1 MGKVIGVLCGGPS
14 RERDIS
20 IRSGQAV
27 YDALR
32 SLGLSV
38 SLVVLSENTYQI
50 PDEIRL
56 SGLHTAFIALHG
68 RYGEDGTVQALL
80 EQMKIPYT
88 GSSAEACRYAMDKVH
103 SRRRW
108 AAAGIPVPEWKLTD
122 AMAAV
127 SQAEK
132 MKFPLVVKPVSEGSS
147 IGISI
152 VDSADQLSE
161 AVAQAAPRGG
171 PLLLEEYLPG
181 AELTVGILNN
191 QPLPVIQVVPKRRFY
206 DYVAKYTPGM
216 TNYLVPAPLPEPIA
230 KQTQE
235 IARRAHEALGCGSF
249 SRVDFILAEGR
260 GPVVLELN
268 AIPGMTASSLLP
280 KAAALVGIS
289 FPELCRTMLESAYL
303 RSSAMEPAG

>member
-1 MGKVIGVLCGGPS
+1 MSKVIGVLCGGPS

-27 YDALR
+27 YEALR
-32 SLGLSV
+32 SLGLPV
-38 SLVVLSENTYQI
+38 SLVVLSEQIEQI
-50 PDEIRL
+50 PEEIRQ
-56 SGLHTAFIALHG
+56 SGLHTAFVALHG

-88 GSSAEACRYAMDKVH
+88 GSSSEACRYAMDKVH

-122 AMAAV
+122 PLSAAA
-127 SQAEK
+127 QAGK

-152 VDSADQLSE
+152 IDSIDQLPE
-161 AVAQAAPRGG
+161 AVALAAPQGG

-181 AELTVGILNN
+181 PELTVGMLDN
-191 QPLPVIQVVPKRRFY
+191 QPLPVIQLVPKRRFY
-206 DYVAKYTPGM
+206 DFVAKYTPGM
-216 TNYLVPAPLPEPIA
+216 TDYLVPAPLPEPVA
-230 KQTQE
+230 RQVQE
-235 IARRAHEALGCGSF
+235 IARRAHEALGCQSF

-280 KAAALVGIS
+280 KAAALTGVS
-289 FPELCRTMLESAYL
+289 FPELCRRMLESAYL
-303 RSSAMEPAG
+303 RSAEAETPR